1 MTEIS
6 VAAHQLIQQ
15 HAFWASVGFFKF
27 DFLLPGGFMAVT
39 AVSAR
44 TGRHATRSGRVATI
58 RRPAEETARH
68 VAAETAAPKLTL
80 TVAIPLT
87 DDALTP
93 QAHRLI
99 EAVRELVEAGNG
111 AVTLQSEAA
120 PAPAPEAPAEQIDG
134 TEVRLLSASRQVV
147 IDGRVLPLTRLEF
160 DLLQFLAE
168 HPRRVF
174 TRAQLLVGVWG
185 YEHTGERTVDV
196 HVRRLRVKLGNQV
209 PLITTVYGVGYRLAD
224 DAHVMVLPHD

>member
-1 MTEIS
+1 LRLTIK
-6 VAAHQLIQQ
+6 QQ
-15 HAFWASVGFFKF
+15 HAFGAAVGFFKF

-44 TGRHATRSGRVATI
+44 TGRHATRSARVATI
-58 RRPAEETARH
+58 RRPVEETVRH
-68 VAAETAAPKLTL
+68 VATETAAPKLTL

-87 DDALTP
+87 DDALSP

-99 EAVRELVEAGNG
+99 EAVRELVVAGNG
-111 AVTLQSEAA
+111 AVTLSEAA
-120 PAPAPEAPAEQIDG
+120 PAPAPEAPLEQIDG
-134 TEVRLLSASRQVV
+134 TEVHLLSASRQVV

>member
-1 MTEIS
+1 M
-6 VAAHQLIQQ
+6 
-15 HAFWASVGFFKF
+15 
-27 DFLLPGGFMAVT
+27 PGI

-44 TGRHATRSGRVATI
+44 TGRYATRSGRVATI
-58 RRPAEETARH
+58 RRPAEETARPEP
-68 VAAETAAPKLTL
+68 AAAPKLTL

-87 DDALTP
+87 DDTLSP
-93 QAHRLI
+93 HAHRLI
-99 EAVRELVEAGNG
+99 EALRELVEAGNG
-111 AVTLQSEAA
+111 AVTLAPETGAPAAGTGEAA
-120 PAPAPEAPAEQIDG
+120 DG
-134 TEVRLLSASRQVV
+134 TEVRLLSSSRQVV

-160 DLLQFLAE
+160 DLLQFLAD

-224 DAHVMVLPHD
+224 DARVVVLPHD